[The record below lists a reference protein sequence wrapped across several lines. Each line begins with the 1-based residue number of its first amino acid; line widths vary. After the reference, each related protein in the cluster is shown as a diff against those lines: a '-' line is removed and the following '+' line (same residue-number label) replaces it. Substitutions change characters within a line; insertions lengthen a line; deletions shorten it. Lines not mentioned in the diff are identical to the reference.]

1 MLTYKEF
8 RKKLLTELDQ
18 RGIKFEITSMT
29 SVNGEKE
36 RISIAFSNFTTDNA
50 VDSDHKPETFG
61 LYPDHEYANYLGLC
75 ERESESPI
83 ERIVDDALQIM
94 SQLSEKVSLEYV
106 NSLLKL
112 RDEDIIYQ
120 LINAKKN
127 EELLK
132 KVPHRIVADDLA
144 VIYRIYKTEI
154 DENSDEKLVT
164 STIILNSLMEESRY
178 TEEKL
183 YACASV
189 NMPKQFP
196 IFILNVQQ
204 SEIFSLLVNGFGYS
218 LMDAKEKVLSMPL
231 STDIDFSYP
240 ARSINLK
247 QKCKITLGT
256 RLSFSDI
263 GECAF
268 RLQNCIFTNGG
279 TILLPQEASRKKSNK
294 LSPEGIVKDYNSQ
307 CYMKFDKIM
316 EQLKSYET
324 IPVTDMQQSVWNIL
338 EKLKFSSA
346 FGFSN
351 TRDLQKNYLSTF
363 EKEGDALDV
372 VIKIL
377 KIPGVLQRNY
387 PGTTHDRV
395 NECIG
400 KIFNLKMEKLIV

>member
-75 ERESESPI
+75 ESESESPV

-94 SQLSEKVSLEYV
+94 SQLSEKVSLKYV

-164 STIILNSLMEESRY
+164 STIILNSVMEESRY

-204 SEIFSLLVNGFGYS
+204 SEIFSLLVNRFGY
-218 LMDAKEKVLSMPL
+218 KRK
-231 STDIDFSYP
+231 
-240 ARSINLK
+240 SI
-247 QKCKITLGT
+247 IYA
-256 RLSFSDI
+256 
-263 GECAF
+263 AF
-268 RLQNCIFTNGG
+268 K
-279 TILLPQEASRKKSNK
+279 P
-294 LSPEGIVKDYNSQ
+294 
-307 CYMKFDKIM
+307 
-316 EQLKSYET
+316 
-324 IPVTDMQQSVWNIL
+324 
-338 EKLKFSSA
+338 
-346 FGFSN
+346 
-351 TRDLQKNYLSTF
+351 
-363 EKEGDALDV
+363 
-372 VIKIL
+372 
-377 KIPGVLQRNY
+377 
-387 PGTTHDRV
+387 
-395 NECIG
+395 
-400 KIFNLKMEKLIV
+400 

>member
-75 ERESESPI
+75 ESESESPV

-106 NSLLKL
+106 NSFLKL

-204 SEIFSLLVNGFGYS
+204 SEIFSLLVNRFGYS

-231 STDIDFSYP
+231 AELVKKGSVMLPFFIPCFFHHSTNRHKFADE
-240 ARSINLK
+240 RS
-247 QKCKITLGT
+247 
-256 RLSFSDI
+256 
-263 GECAF
+263 
-268 RLQNCIFTNGG
+268 
-279 TILLPQEASRKKSNK
+279 
-294 LSPEGIVKDYNSQ
+294 
-307 CYMKFDKIM
+307 MKFIFCYVYYFISKENLYYGNNQSKINVYKRPDR
-316 EQLKSYET
+316 LFHRSF
-324 IPVTDMQQSVWNIL
+324 IL
-338 EKLKFSSA
+338 
-346 FGFSN
+346 
-351 TRDLQKNYLSTF
+351 
-363 EKEGDALDV
+363 
-372 VIKIL
+372 
-377 KIPGVLQRNY
+377 
-387 PGTTHDRV
+387 
-395 NECIG
+395 
-400 KIFNLKMEKLIV
+400 

>member
-8 RKKLLTELDQ
+8 RKKLITELER

-75 ERESESPI
+75 ESESESPI

-164 STIILNSLMEESRY
+164 STIILNSVMEESRY
-178 TEEKL
+178 TEATVYK
-183 YACASV
+183 
-189 NMPKQFP
+189 
-196 IFILNVQQ
+196 
-204 SEIFSLLVNGFGYS
+204 G
-218 LMDAKEKVLSMPL
+218 
-231 STDIDFSYP
+231 
-240 ARSINLK
+240 
-247 QKCKITLGT
+247 
-256 RLSFSDI
+256 
-263 GECAF
+263 
-268 RLQNCIFTNGG
+268 LQ
-279 TILLPQEASRKKSNK
+279 A
-294 LSPEGIVKDYNSQ
+294 V
-307 CYMKFDKIM
+307 
-316 EQLKSYET
+316 
-324 IPVTDMQQSVWNIL
+324 
-338 EKLKFSSA
+338 
-346 FGFSN
+346 
-351 TRDLQKNYLSTF
+351 
-363 EKEGDALDV
+363 
-372 VIKIL
+372 
-377 KIPGVLQRNY
+377 
-387 PGTTHDRV
+387 
-395 NECIG
+395 
-400 KIFNLKMEKLIV
+400 